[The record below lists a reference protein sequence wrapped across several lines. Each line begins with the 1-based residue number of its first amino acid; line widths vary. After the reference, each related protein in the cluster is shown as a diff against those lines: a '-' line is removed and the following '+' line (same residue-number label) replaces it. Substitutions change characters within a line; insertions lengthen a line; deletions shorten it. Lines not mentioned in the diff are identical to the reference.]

1 MRVLTQASGALLLVN
16 AAHAIQT
23 SAAPD
28 LVCVDPRWPEIQLER
43 RAAGLLNACIRAVG
57 GEHTIIPV
65 SGWRSREEQK
75 AIWDDTLVKEGEV
88 FTRQYVARPGC
99 SEHQTGLAIDLGLAS
114 EEIDFIRPNFP
125 YSGVCGSFR
134 KLAADYGFILR
145 YPAGKETVTGIAHEP
160 WHFRYVGVPHARFM
174 AEQGLVLE
182 EYMEVQPAARSISGT
197 VMSQC
202 GMICSQNQE
211 VTVRCRRTTAAVLWS
226 PPGGE
231 GPCLYENFLPTGP
244 KGTEWWASGVFTVCA
259 AGQSGR

>member
-28 LVCVDPRWPEIQLER
+28 LVCVDPRWPEILLER

-57 GEHTIIPV
+57 GEHTIVPV
-65 SGWRSREEQK
+65 SGWRSREEQQ

-88 FTRQYVARPGC
+88 FTRQYVALPGC

-145 YPAGKETVTGIAHEP
+145 YPPRKTEITGYAWEP
-160 WHFRYVGVPHARFM
+160 WHIRYVTRSLALYLTLT
-174 AEQGLVLE
+174 GLTLE
-182 EYMEVQPAARSISGT
+182 EFYQME
-197 VMSQC
+197 
-202 GMICSQNQE
+202 
-211 VTVRCRRTTAAVLWS
+211 
-226 PPGGE
+226 
-231 GPCLYENFLPTGP
+231 
-244 KGTEWWASGVFTVCA
+244 
-259 AGQSGR
+259 AG

>member
-28 LVCVDPRWPEIQLER
+28 LVCVDPRWPEILLER

-57 GEHTIIPV
+57 GEHTIVPV
-65 SGWRSREEQK
+65 SGWRSREEQQ
-75 AIWDDTLVKEGEV
+75 AIWDDTLVKEGEA
-88 FTRQYVARPGC
+88 FTRQYVALPGC

-160 WHFRYVGVPHARFM
+160 WHFRYVGVPHAKFM

-182 EYMEVQPAARSISGT
+182 EYMEMLRRDYSQRS
-197 VMSQC
+197 
-202 GMICSQNQE
+202 
-211 VTVRCRRTTAAVLWS
+211 L
-226 PPGGE
+226 
-231 GPCLYENFLPTGP
+231 
-244 KGTEWWASGVFTVCA
+244 TVCA
-259 AGQSGR
+259 ACRTFHIWYCDESVRDDLPSEPGSYWQVSADNCGGFVVTTWR

>member
-57 GEHTIIPV
+57 GEHTIVPV
-65 SGWRSREEQK
+65 SGWRSREEQQ

-88 FTRQYVARPGC
+88 FTRQYVALPGC

-145 YPAGKETVTGIAHEP
+145 YPAGKDADRKSFV
-160 WHFRYVGVPHARFM
+160 
-174 AEQGLVLE
+174 
-182 EYMEVQPAARSISGT
+182 
-197 VMSQC
+197 
-202 GMICSQNQE
+202 
-211 VTVRCRRTTAAVLWS
+211 
-226 PPGGE
+226 
-231 GPCLYENFLPTGP
+231 
-244 KGTEWWASGVFTVCA
+244 
-259 AGQSGR
+259 